1 MSKVLHIEGARLID
15 PGSGHDGIAD
25 IQIQDKHIAAIGAR
39 LPVASSAVTIEASG
53 LIACAGFID
62 LYARLREPGF
72 SRKGTLASE
81 TRAAL
86 AAGITTVLCAPD
98 TNPAI
103 DSTATVELIRQ
114 RADLTNGAR
123 VLPIAALTTGLA
135 GKHLSELATLQAAG
149 CVAASHADQ
158 PLDSSAVLLRCM
170 EYAASFDM
178 PLIITPRDPL
188 LAVNG
193 CAHAGSVA
201 TRLGLPSIP
210 VAAETVAL
218 ASLLELARNVPCRL
232 HVSRLSSARAV
243 YMVNDAKQA
252 GLPVTADVGMHHLFF
267 SDKQLAGFDVNFH
280 SAVPFRSEADRQAL
294 RTGLADN
301 TIDAICS
308 DHAPHDA
315 DAKLAPFP
323 GSEPGLSA
331 FDSFV
336 PLLLAL
342 PELLGM
348 SLAAVIAKVTTGPAG
363 FLGNGVDGTSP
374 NNLRST
380 PSGRLNAGQAADIV
394 LIDPAGELNLDEDS
408 LLSLGKNT
416 PLLGMSNLRDCSGEA
431 IPLQGR
437 IHTAIVDGVSR
448 LTPAE

>member
-1 MSKVLHIEGARLID
+1 
-15 PGSGHDGIAD
+15 
-25 IQIQDKHIAAIGAR
+25 
-39 LPVASSAVTIEASG
+39 
-53 LIACAGFID
+53 
-62 LYARLREPGF
+62 
-72 SRKGTLASE
+72 
-81 TRAAL
+81 
-86 AAGITTVLCAPD
+86 
-98 TNPAI
+98 
-103 DSTATVELIRQ
+103 
-114 RADLTNGAR
+114 
-123 VLPIAALTTGLA
+123 
-135 GKHLSELATLQAAG
+135 
-149 CVAASHADQ
+149 
-158 PLDSSAVLLRCM
+158 
-170 EYAASFDM
+170 M

-218 ASLLELARNVPCRL
+218 ASLLELARNIPCRL

-243 YMVNDAKQA
+243 NMVNDAKQA

-267 SDKQLAGFDVNFH
+267 TDQQLAGFDVNFH
-280 SAVPFRSEADRQAL
+280 SAVPFRSEADRKAL
-294 RTGLADN
+294 RSGLADN

-342 PELLGM
+342 PELLGI

-363 FLGNGVDGTSP
+363 VIGSRVDTASP
-374 NNLRST
+374 NNSRPV
-380 PSGRLNAGQAADIV
+380 PSGRRAAAETADIV
-394 LIDPAGELNLDEDS
+394 LLDPASTLSLDEDS
-408 LLSLGKNT
+408 VLSLGKNT
-416 PLLGMSNLRDCSGEA
+416 PLLGVSNLRDCTGEA
-431 IPLQGR
+431 IALRGR
-437 IHTAIVDGVSR
+437 VHTAIVNGAVRYASQGAAPR
-448 LTPAE
+448 AL